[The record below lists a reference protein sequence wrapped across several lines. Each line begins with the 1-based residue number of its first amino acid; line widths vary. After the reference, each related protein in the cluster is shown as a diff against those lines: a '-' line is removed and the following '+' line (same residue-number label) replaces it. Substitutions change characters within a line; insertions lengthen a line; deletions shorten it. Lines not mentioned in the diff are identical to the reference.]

1 MNEDAEV
8 AITKEPQHG
17 SATINSAEVFPHYA
31 KDNVNDK
38 KVKGKVLNYKPAVGY
53 AGDDVFEVMVLL
65 PNGMTT
71 EYVYTIKVVD
81 ASKNKGRAE
90 LRP

>member
-1 MNEDAEV
+1 MNPVLMHSSKCNE
-8 AITKEPQHG
+8 
-17 SATINSAEVFPHYA
+17 
-31 KDNVNDK
+31 K
-38 KVKGKVLNYKPAVGY
+38 KVKGKALNYKPAVGY

>member
-1 MNEDAEV
+1 M
-8 AITKEPQHG
+8 K
-17 SATINSAEVFPHYA
+17 S
-31 KDNVNDK
+31 
-38 KVKGKVLNYKPAVGY
+38 KVLNYKPAVGY
-53 AGDDVFEVMVLL
+53 AGDDVFEVLVLF

-81 ASKNKGRAE
+81 PSKNKGRAE